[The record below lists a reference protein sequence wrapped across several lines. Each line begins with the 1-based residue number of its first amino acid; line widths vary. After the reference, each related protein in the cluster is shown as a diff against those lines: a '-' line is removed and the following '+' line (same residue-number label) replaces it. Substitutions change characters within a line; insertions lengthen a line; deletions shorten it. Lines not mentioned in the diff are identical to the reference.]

1 MNEPLLT
8 KAKRYQFA
16 WFDDPNDLD
25 MRRVIARWNPLK
37 SSNQAL
43 ELLTQ
48 NDLAIMTQGGMT
60 GVCYGDSDDQIV
72 FLEGTDLATIRE
84 AIVTAYIYRHE
95 PPTSSEIEVPP
106 PLLANG

>member
-1 MNEPLLT
+1 MKEPLLT

-16 WFDDPNDLD
+16 WFDDPSDLD
-25 MRRVIARWNPLK
+25 MRRVIANWNPLK

-60 GVCYGDSDDQIV
+60 GVCYGDSDEEIV
-72 FLEGTDLATIRE
+72 FLEGTDLATIRK
-84 AIVTAYIYRHE
+84 AIVTAYIYKHE
-95 PPTSSEIEVPP
+95 PPETIEDEIPQ